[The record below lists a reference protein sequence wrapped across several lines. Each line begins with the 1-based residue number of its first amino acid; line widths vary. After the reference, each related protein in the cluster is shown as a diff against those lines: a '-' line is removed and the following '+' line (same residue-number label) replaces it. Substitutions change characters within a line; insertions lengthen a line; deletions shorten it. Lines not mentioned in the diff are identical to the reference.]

1 MRFDSRPSSL
11 PAPSPDA
18 AAHSAHLLRHVA
30 DLLDAAGGWIGFDRY
45 MEAVLYAP
53 GLGYYTAGARKLGDA
68 AAGGDFVTAPEI
80 SPLFAQA
87 LAAQLA
93 QLFTQVPA
101 RILEFGAGSG
111 ALAHDLIAALRARGI
126 ETERYAI
133 VEVSADLA
141 QRQRR
146 LLAHEPAVQWL
157 AAPPAG
163 FAGAIVANEVLD
175 VLPVRLFVRGA
186 AAIFERGVAVQ
197 EGRLRLED
205 RPAPADLAQ
214 AVAAIEAEAGALP
227 AGYCSEW
234 SPLAAAWTASLA
246 PVLAHGLALIIDY
259 GFPRREYYHPQRL
272 MGTLMCHY
280 RHHAH
285 ADPLWLPGL
294 NDVTAHVDF
303 TAVADAAHAAG
314 LEVRG
319 YTTQAHF
326 LLNCGLLDRVQAQPA
341 AERPRAA
348 GAAQRLVSE
357 AEMGELFKV
366 LALGRGVDLP
376 LAGFARGDR
385 LHRL

>member
-18 AAHSAHLLRHVA
+18 AAHSARLLRHVA
-30 DLLDAAGGWIGFDRY
+30 DLLDTAGGWIGFDRY

-214 AVAAIEAEAGALP
+214 AVAAIGWR
-227 AGYCSEW
+227 S
-234 SPLAAAWTASLA
+234 SSTTA
-246 PVLAHGLALIIDY
+246 
-259 GFPRREYYHPQRL
+259 F
-272 MGTLMCHY
+272 
-280 RHHAH
+280 
-285 ADPLWLPGL
+285 
-294 NDVTAHVDF
+294 
-303 TAVADAAHAAG
+303 
-314 LEVRG
+314 
-319 YTTQAHF
+319 
-326 LLNCGLLDRVQAQPA
+326 
-341 AERPRAA
+341 RAA
-348 GAAQRLVSE
+348 STTTRSA
-357 AEMGELFKV
+357 
-366 LALGRGVDLP
+366 
-376 LAGFARGDR
+376 
-385 LHRL
+385 